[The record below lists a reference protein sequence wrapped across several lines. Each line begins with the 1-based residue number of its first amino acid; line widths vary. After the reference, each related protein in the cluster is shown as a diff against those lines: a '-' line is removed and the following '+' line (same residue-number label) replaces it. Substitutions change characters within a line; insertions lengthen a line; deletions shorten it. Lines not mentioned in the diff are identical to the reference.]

1 MNKRKKSK
9 FGAVLFLGALAYL
22 TYLLISQ
29 QGILYAKQAQL
40 DGLNSKIQTE
50 EENKEK
56 LIRQTEEIN
65 SNESIEKIAREKLG
79 MVKHGERVFVDV
91 NN

>member
-1 MNKRKKSK
+1 MNKRKKSR
-9 FGAVLFLGALAYL
+9 FGVVLFLSAIVYL

-40 DGLNSKIQTE
+40 DGINSKIQAE

-56 LIRQTEEIN
+56 LIRQSEEIN
-65 SNESIEKIAREKLG
+65 SDESIEKIAREKLG

>member
-1 MNKRKKSK
+1 MNKRKKSR
-9 FGAVLFLGALAYL
+9 FGILLFLGAIAYL
-22 TYLLISQ
+22 TYLFISQ
-29 QGILYAKQAQL
+29 QGVLYAKQAQL
-40 DGLNSKIQTE
+40 ESINSKIQAE

-56 LIRQTEEIN
+56 LIRQSEEIN
-65 SNESIEKIAREKLG
+65 SDESIEKIAREKLG

>member
-1 MNKRKKSK
+1 MNKRKKSRI
-9 FGAVLFLGALAYL
+9 GTVLFLGAIAYL

-40 DGLNSKIQTE
+40 EGINSKIQAE

-56 LIRQTEEIN
+56 LIRQSEEIN
-65 SNESIEKIAREKLG
+65 SDESIEKIAREKLG

>member
-9 FGAVLFLGALAYL
+9 FGIVLFLGAIAYL

-40 DGLNSKIQTE
+40 DSINSKIQAE

-56 LIRQTEEIN
+56 LIRQSEEIN
-65 SNESIEKIAREKLG
+65 SDESIEKIAREKLG

>member
-1 MNKRKKSK
+1 MNKRKKSR
-9 FGAVLFLGALAYL
+9 FGIVLFLSAIAYL

-40 DGLNSKIQTE
+40 DGINSKIQAE

-56 LIRQTEEIN
+56 LIRQSEEIN
-65 SNESIEKIAREKLG
+65 SDENIEKIAREKLG

>member
-1 MNKRKKSK
+1 MNKRKK
-9 FGAVLFLGALAYL
+9 FRVGTLLFLGAVAYL
-22 TYLLISQ
+22 TYLLINQ

-40 DGLNSKIQTE
+40 DDLNSKIQAE
-50 EENKEK
+50 EENKER
-56 LIRQTEEIN
+56 LIRQSEEIN
-65 SNESIEKIAREKLG
+65 SEESIEKIAREKLG